1 MAPEGWDT
9 DEARMGGWLGGCRG
23 REGTGD
29 KDEPKSNKLTSW
41 QASSQKEEG
50 VEAGEE
56 CFRTKAKRYVM
67 RFYPMFLTLKSG
79 HYVYMLFQV

>member
-1 MAPEGWDT
+1 MRQGWV
-9 DEARMGGWLGGCRG
+9 GGCRG
-23 REGTGD
+23 REGAGNPGN

-41 QASSQKEEG
+41 QASSQKKEG
-50 VEAGEE
+50 VKAREE

-67 RFYPMFLTLKSG
+67 RFYPMLLTLKSG